1 MPEELIVAFV
11 FFIIIP
17 IIFSRLLGWRG
28 KKAQFGLIIIA
39 ALYWIYSWYA
49 Y

>member
-1 MPEELIVAFV
+1 LPQELIAAAVL
-11 FFIIIP
+11 FIIIP

-28 KKAQFGLIIIA
+28 EKAQFGLVIIA
-39 ALYWIYSWYA
+39 AIYWIYSWYA